1 MTTRR
6 ILAALTLAVV
16 AHPGWTQA
24 PAASEPASAAK
35 KELVAKILKLQQ
47 PGIEALARQL
57 AEAPVAQMAAPVR
70 GAIGRLPQEKREAV
84 ARQIQADVQKYAEES
99 VPIVRDRA
107 VALAPTTLAPMIEQR
122 FTEDELRQIIAVLES
137 PVNAR
142 FQALGVEMQRTL
154 TSKVVA
160 ETQGAVEPK
169 LRTLEQSIQN
179 RLRAAA
185 ASPPAPAGGAGPSA
199 SAAAPGPRASGRGN

>member
-1 MTTRR
+1 VSTQPV
-6 ILAALTLAVV
+6 LAALVVLAAALL
-16 AHPGWTQA
+16 AHPARAQG

-47 PGIEALARQL
+47 PGIEMMARQL
-57 AEAPVAQMAAPVR
+57 AEAPVAQMAAPLRAAV
-70 GAIGRLPQEKREAV
+70 ARLPQDKREAV
-84 ARQIQADVQKYAEES
+84 GRQIQADVQKYAEES

-107 VALAPTTLAPMIEQR
+107 NALAPATLGPMIEQR
-122 FTEDELRQIIAVLES
+122 FTEDELRQLIAILES

-142 FQALGVEMQRTL
+142 FQALGLEMQRTL
-154 TSKVVA
+154 GSKVVA
-160 ETQGAVEPK
+160 ETQAAVEPK
-169 LRTLEQSIQN
+169 LKTLEQSIQN

-185 ASPPAPAGGAGPSA
+185 APAPSTAPAA